1 MWVRFVFLAG
11 PGAAQI
17 FNDLDVQDDKLMLDL
32 AVFLNRL
39 VRRDYT
45 VVLLREC
52 QEAVAERLHVFRAVF
67 FVLCCVCVLAA
78 PAGIGIWS
86 PCIICGGIWC
96 HFLEY
101 ENGCF
106 CRMKAVIFLTHK
118 F

>member
-45 VVLLREC
+45 AVLSKDFGRRRHNGWMCFGL
-52 QEAVAERLHVFRAVF
+52 FSF
-67 FVLCCVCVLAA
+67 F
-78 PAGIGIWS
+78 
-86 PCIICGGIWC
+86 
-96 HFLEY
+96 E
-101 ENGCF
+101 
-106 CRMKAVIFLTHK
+106 
-118 F
+118 